1 VATPSPRSTV
11 AFGAASAPRPTS
23 GVTGAPPGRPVLE
36 LAEDE
41 PRAPTPSPAA
51 ARAPTPAPAAPA
63 AQPPKPAAVA
73 KPAAA
78 VAAATAQNGEMAARL
93 GELGLTRE
101 QIEGVL
107 GLSREVIERV
117 VWEVVPDLAEVI
129 IRDEIRRL
137 TAE

>member
-1 VATPSPRSTV
+1 MPNATV
-11 AFGAASAPRPTS
+11 
-23 GVTGAPPGRPVLE
+23 GRPALE

-41 PRAPTPSPAA
+41 PARAPTPSPAA
-51 ARAPTPAPAAPA
+51 VRAPTPAPPVSAPA
-63 AQPPKPAAVA
+63 QPVKPAAVA

-93 GELGLTRE
+93 GDLGLTRE

>member
-1 VATPSPRSTV
+1 M
-11 AFGAASAPRPTS
+11 SAP
-23 GVTGAPPGRPVLE
+23 VQ
-36 LAEDE
+36 
-41 PRAPTPSPAA
+41 PA
-51 ARAPTPAPAAPA
+51 
-63 AQPPKPAAVA
+63 KPAAVA

-78 VAAATAQNGEMAARL
+78 VAAATATNGDMAARL